1 MRELYDRLEN
11 NLDLISWHSCTNIII
26 QILCHRK
33 NCYVKSYGRGI
44 VEGRIGGWG
53 TEGGADRVVRNG
65 STDGVAASVAFRSIV
80 CPFLYTVKV
89 MFLPAILCWPI

>member
-1 MRELYDRLEN
+1 MRELHDRLEN
-11 NLDLISWHSCTNIII
+11 NLDLISWYSCTNITIII
-26 QILCHRK
+26 QVLCHRK
-33 NCYVKSYGRGI
+33 KLWMGI

-65 STDGVAASVAFRSIV
+65 STDGLAASVAFRSIV

-89 MFLPAILCWPI
+89 MFFPAIFPM